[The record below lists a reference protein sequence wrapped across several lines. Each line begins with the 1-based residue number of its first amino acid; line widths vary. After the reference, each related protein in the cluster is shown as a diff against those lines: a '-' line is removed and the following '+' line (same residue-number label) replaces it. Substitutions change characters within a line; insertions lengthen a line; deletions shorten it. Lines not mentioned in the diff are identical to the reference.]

1 MSAYVIADIEVT
13 DPVRYEDYKP
23 LAAAS
28 VAKYGGRYVVRG
40 GKTEVLEGTWR
51 PRRVAMLE
59 FETLERAK
67 QWYDSPEYRAARQ
80 IRQAASKGNLVL
92 VEGMPA

>member
-1 MSAYVIADIEVT
+1 MPAYVIADIEVI
-13 DPVRYEDYKP
+13 DPVRYEEYKP

-28 VAKYGGRYVVRG
+28 VAKYGGRYLVRG
-40 GKTEVLEGTWR
+40 GKTEVLEGTWM

-59 FETLERAK
+59 FETLERARE
-67 QWYDSPEYRAARQ
+67 WYDSPEYRAARQ
-80 IRQAASKGNLVL
+80 IRREAASGNLVV